1 MERFLT
7 LLSLYLLFSIPAST
21 DQIYKYKDQKGNWIF
36 TDRKPTKDIEVETI
50 KKTSPKLTKSKPK
63 IYTLTDDKVNYIF
76 AQNPYYA
83 PIEVQLKI
91 KFSENVDRVFTT
103 VVPGNSKFKLYESN
117 EEIDKYY
124 YTWVM
129 GSPETLAKPYTY
141 RLPISSLQD
150 HRITQSFNGRFSHHQ
165 RPNKYAVDIAMPIG
179 TYIGAAREGTVIWV
193 KDDYH
198 MGGAK
203 EYFLDKANYVS
214 VLHEDGTYATY
225 AHILQGTVLV
235 KPGDKVKSGDRLARS
250 GSSGFSTGPH
260 LHFVI
265 RKNIGMSTVSIPF
278 QFIGEDDEPFTPKRG
293 MTVFSPPEEI

>member
-7 LLSLYLLFSIPAST
+7 LLSIYLLISIPTSA

-36 TDRKPTKDIEVETI
+36 TDRKPTKDIEVVTI
-50 KKTSPKLTKSKPK
+50 KKTSSNLYKSKPK
-63 IYTLTDDKVNYIF
+63 IYTLATNKVNYIF

-91 KFSENVDRVFTT
+91 KSTTNVDKIFTT
-103 VVPGNSKFKLYESN
+103 VVPGNSKFSLYESN
-117 EEIDKYY
+117 EEIGQYH

-129 GSPETLAKPYTY
+129 GSPEVLEKPYIY
-141 RLPISSLQD
+141 HLPISSFQG
-150 HRITQSFNGRFSHHQ
+150 HHITQSFNGSFSHHQ

-179 TYIGAAREGTVIWV
+179 TYISAAREGTVIWV

-203 EYFLDKANYVS
+203 EYFLDKANFVS

-225 AHILQGTVLV
+225 THILQGTSLV
-235 KPGDKVKSGDRLARS
+235 KPGDKVKSGDLLARS

-260 LHFVI
+260 LHFVV
-265 RKNIGMSTVSIPF
+265 RKNIGLSTVSVPF
-278 QFIGEDDEPFTPKRG
+278 QFIGDDGEPFNPQRG
-293 MTVFSPPEEI
+293 MTVFNAPD